1 MDINTITEKNQ
12 VINVLI
18 DVFFLK
24 EGNTIVAYSPALNL
38 TTYGEDRDDAK
49 LAFNEAIK
57 IFFDETQKKGTLEK
71 ILLKLGWSL
80 TQIPAINYKPPKI
93 VNNQLAQ
100 FVQSNRSIIKSEK
113 KQIAI
118 PIT

>member
-1 MDINTITEKNQ
+1 MDINTVTEKNQ

-24 EGNTIVAYSPALNL
+24 EESTIVAYSPALNL
-38 TTYGEDRDDAK
+38 TTYGVDRDDAK
-49 LAFNEAIK
+49 SAFNEAIK

-71 ILLKLGWSL
+71 ILLKLGWTL
-80 TQIPAINYKPPKI
+80 TQIPQVKYKPPQI
-93 VNNQLAQ
+93 LNNQLPEI
-100 FVQSNRSIIKSEK
+100 VQHNRSIIKSEK
-113 KQIAI
+113 EQIAI

>member
-1 MDINTITEKNQ
+1 MGINTITKKNQ

-18 DVFFLK
+18 DIFFLK
-24 EGNTIVAYSPALNL
+24 EGSAIVAYSPALNL

-71 ILLKLGWSL
+71 ILLKLGWTL
-80 TQIPAINYKPPKI
+80 TQIPQVKYKPPKI
-93 VNNQLAQ
+93 VINQLPD
-100 FVQSNRSIIKSEK
+100 FVQHNTNTIYSEK
-113 KQIAI
+113 EKIAI
-118 PIT
+118 PVT